1 MKRTGASGVLI
12 AVTTEERTNHMKYID
27 KMLIASGVTL
37 LLTGGVAAAALAP
50 GTADAVITQLP
61 GEIAIFASN
70 GPFGSPNTLATAATH
85 IGISEADLRTA
96 LQSGQ
101 TLAQIAVAH
110 GKTRDGLIA
119 ALSAEATKQ
128 ITTAVDQPGT
138 NFTGPGGR
146 GGPGGPRGMIT
157 NDLAAAAT
165 YIGTTEA
172 DLHTKLQAGQTL
184 AQIATAAGKTR
195 DGLIAAMVADGN
207 AKIDAAVAA
216 GTITAAQA
224 TEKKAS
230 LTAHVTAEVDQTRPA
245 GGPGG
250 PGRPGFP
257 GRGPRP

>member
-1 MKRTGASGVLI
+1 MKRGRRGGVLI
-12 AVTTEERTNHMKYID
+12 AVTSEKGNEVKYID

-61 GEIAIFASN
+61 GGVAIFASN
-70 GPFGSPNTLATAATH
+70 GPFGSPNTLATAATY
-85 IGISEADLRTA
+85 IGITEADLRTA
-96 LQSGQ
+96 LQTGK
-101 TLAQIAVAH
+101 TLAQIAVEH

-138 NFTGPGGR
+138 NFGGPGGR
-146 GGPGGPRGMIT
+146 GGHGGPRDEIT
-157 NDLAAAAT
+157 NDEAAAAA

-172 DLHTKLQAGQTL
+172 DLRTKEQAGQNL
-184 AQIATAAGKTR
+184 AQIAVAAGKTR

-207 AKIDAAVAA
+207 KKIDAALAA

-224 TEKKAS
+224 TAQKAS
-230 LTAHVTAEVDQTRPA
+230 LTAHVTAEVDETGPA
-245 GGPGG
+245 GGPGR
-250 PGRPGFP
+250 GR
-257 GRGPRP
+257 RP

>member
-1 MKRTGASGVLI
+1 
-12 AVTTEERTNHMKYID
+12 MKYID

-50 GTADAVITQLP
+50 GAADAVITQLP

-70 GPFGSPNTLATAATH
+70 GPFGSPNTLATAATY

-184 AQIATAAGKTR
+184 GQIATAAGKTR

-216 GTITAAQA
+216 VIFTDAQA

-245 GGPGG
+245 GGPG
-250 PGRPGFP
+250 
-257 GRGPRP
+257 RGPRP

>member
-1 MKRTGASGVLI
+1 V
-12 AVTTEERTNHMKYID
+12 KYID

-61 GEIAIFASN
+61 GGVAIFATN
-70 GPFGSPNTLATAATH
+70 GPFGSPNTLATAATY
-85 IGISEADLRTA
+85 IGITEADLRTA
-96 LQSGQ
+96 LQSGK
-101 TLAQIAVAH
+101 TLAQIAVEH

-138 NFTGPGGR
+138 DFARGGK
-146 GGPGGPRGMIT
+146 GGPGGARL
-157 NDLAAAAT
+157 NEEAAAAA
-165 YIGTTEA
+165 YLGTTEA
-172 DLHTKLQAGQTL
+172 DLRAKEQAGQTL
-184 AQIATAAGKTR
+184 AQIAVAAGKTR

-207 AKIDAAVAA
+207 TKIDAALAA

-224 TEKKAS
+224 TAQKAN
-230 LTAHVTAEVDQTRPA
+230 LTAHVTAEVDETGPA

-250 PGRPGFP
+250 PGR
-257 GRGPRP
+257 GRRP

>member
-1 MKRTGASGVLI
+1 MKRDGASGVLI
-12 AVTTEERTNHMKYID
+12 AVTSEERTPNMKYID
-27 KMLIASGVTL
+27 KMLIASGITL

-61 GEIAIFASN
+61 GEIAIFASH
-70 GPFGSPNTLATAATH
+70 GPFGSPNTLATAATY
-85 IGISEADLRTA
+85 IGITEAALRTE
-96 LQSGQ
+96 LQTGQ

-138 NFTGPGGR
+138 SFIGR
-146 GGPGGPRGMIT
+146 GGPGSPRAMIT
-157 NDLAAAAT
+157 NDFAAAAT
-165 YIGTTEA
+165 YIGTSEA
-172 DLHTKLQAGQTL
+172 DLRTKLQAGQTL

-224 TEKKAS
+224 SEKKAS

-245 GGPGG
+245 GGPGR
-250 PGRPGFP
+250 GR
-257 GRGPRP
+257 RP

>member
-1 MKRTGASGVLI
+1 MKRGAADVVVMS
-12 AVTTEERTNHMKYID
+12 APPRKEPDMKYID

-37 LLTGGVAAAALAP
+37 LL
-50 GTADAVITQLP
+50 P
-61 GEIAIFASN
+61 GEVAIFASN
-70 GPFGSPNTLATAATH
+70 GPFGSPNILATAATY

-138 NFTGPGGR
+138 NFSGPGGR
-146 GGPGGPRGMIT
+146 GGGPGFREF
-157 NDLAAAAT
+157 NDEAAAAA

-172 DLHTKLQAGQTL
+172 DLRTKLQAGQTL

-195 DGLIAAMVADGN
+195 DGLIAALVADAN
-207 AKIDAAVAA
+207 TKIDAALAA
-216 GTITAAQA
+216 GKITAAQA
-224 TEKKAS
+224 TAQKAS
-230 LTAHVTAEVDQTRPA
+230 LTAHVTAEVDSTRPA
-245 GGPGG
+245 GAPD
-250 PGRPGFP
+250 FP
-257 GRGPRP
+257 GRGPHR

>member
-1 MKRTGASGVLI
+1 
-12 AVTTEERTNHMKYID
+12 MKYID

-70 GPFGSPNTLATAATH
+70 GPFGSPNTLATAATY

-230 LTAHVTAEVDQTRPA
+230 LTAHVTAEVDQNRPA

-250 PGRPGFP
+250 PGFP

>member
-1 MKRTGASGVLI
+1 
-12 AVTTEERTNHMKYID
+12 MKYID
-27 KMLIASGVTL
+27 KMLIASGITL

-61 GEIAIFASN
+61 GGVAIFASN
-70 GPFGSPNTLATAATH
+70 SPFGSPNILATAATY
-85 IGISEADLRTA
+85 IGITEAALRTE
-96 LQSGQ
+96 LQTGQ

-138 NFTGPGGR
+138 NFSGPGGR
-146 GGPGGPRGMIT
+146 GGPGGPRAMIT
-157 NDLAAAAT
+157 NDIAAAAT

-172 DLHTKLQAGQTL
+172 DLRTKLQAGQTL

-207 AKIDAAVAA
+207 AKIDAALAA

-245 GGPGG
+245 GLPGG
-250 PGRPGFP
+250 P

>member
-1 MKRTGASGVLI
+1 MKRTAASGVLMQS
-12 AVTTEERTNHMKYID
+12 TPRKGHTDMKYID

-70 GPFGSPNTLATAATH
+70 GPFGSPNTLATAAAY
-85 IGISEADLRTA
+85 IGISEADLRTE
-96 LQSGQ
+96 LQTGQ

-138 NFTGPGGR
+138 NFSGPGGR
-146 GGPGGPRGMIT
+146 GGPGGPRAMIT
-157 NDLAAAAT
+157 NDIAAAAT

-172 DLHTKLQAGQTL
+172 DLRTKLQAGQTL

-245 GGPGG
+245 GPAGG
-250 PGRPGFP
+250 P